1 MASGRF
7 RLQEEIDFKT
17 LDIDNSNEND
27 ENEVNEKD
35 KENITVDDPIANES
49 KEAPVVIIDW
59 FMILTAIKKWKN
71 GYS

>member
-27 ENEVNEKD
+27 ENEINEKD
-35 KENITVDDPIANES
+35 EENITVDDPIANES
-49 KEAPVVIIDW
+49 KEVPVVIIDW

>member
-27 ENEVNEKD
+27 ENEINEKD
-35 KENITVDDPIANES
+35 EENITVDDPIANES
-49 KEAPVVIIDW
+49 KEAPVVIID
-59 FMILTAIKKWKN
+59 
-71 GYS
+71 

>member
-7 RLQEEIDFKT
+7 RSQEEIDFKT

-27 ENEVNEKD
+27 ENEINEKD
-35 KENITVDDPIANES
+35 EENITVDDPIANES
-49 KEAPVVIIDW
+49 KEVPVVIIDW